1 MAATMR
7 FASAPGLDVI
17 APGLL
22 QQEWREAEIFGAA
35 TWLWMHASTRRE
47 TPLKWLST
55 LLLPAIAHRQFLLA
69 TEGDLPVFYVS
80 WANFSVA
87 AENTYVN
94 GRHSAITPADWVSGD
109 RQWIIDWIAPFG
121 HTASIWRLLQRQ
133 LFPAH
138 CMRYLHHHGVER
150 GFRIKRYHGIALNRI
165 EADAWFAAHPVAL
178 DSNIDVEL
186 NPPSPESD
194 IQI

>member
-1 MAATMR
+1 MR

-55 LLLPAIAHRQFLLA
+55 LLLPPITHRQFVLA
-69 TEGDLPVFYVS
+69 TEGDRPVFYVS

-94 GRHSAITPADWVSGD
+94 GPHAAIAPADWASGD

-121 HTASIWRLLQRQ
+121 HTASMWRLLQRQ
-133 LFPAH
+133 LFPTH
-138 CMRYLHHHGVER
+138 CMRYLYHRGVER
-150 GFRIKRYHGIALNRI
+150 GARIKRCHGIALNRI
-165 EADAWFAAHPVAL
+165 EADAWFADRPIAL
-178 DSNIDVEL
+178 DSNYSVPP
-186 NPPSPESD
+186 NPPSPESE
-194 IQI
+194 ILP

>member
-1 MAATMR
+1 MR

-22 QQEWREAEIFGAA
+22 QQEWRETEIFGAA

-55 LLLPAIAHRQFLLA
+55 LLLPPISHRQFVLA
-69 TEGDLPVFYVS
+69 TEGGRPVFYAS

-87 AENTYVN
+87 AENNYVN
-94 GRHSAITPADWVSGD
+94 GPHAAITPADWASGD

-121 HTASIWRLLQRQ
+121 HTAPIWRLLRRQ
-133 LFPAH
+133 LFATR
-138 CMRYLHHHGVER
+138 CVRYLHHRGVER
-150 GFRIKRYHGIALNRI
+150 GFRIQRFHGIALNRI
-165 EADAWFAAHPVAL
+165 EAHAWFAARPVVL
-178 DSNIDVEL
+178 DSTMGFAS
-186 NPPSPESD
+186 NPPSPESKSLK
-194 IQI
+194 

>member
-1 MAATMR
+1 MR

-22 QQEWREAEIFGAA
+22 QQDWREAEIFGAA

-55 LLLPAIAHRQFLLA
+55 LLLPPITHRQFVLA
-69 TEGDLPVFYVS
+69 SEGDRPVFYVS

-87 AENTYVN
+87 AENNYVN
-94 GRHSAITPADWVSGD
+94 GPHAAITLADWASGD

-133 LFPAH
+133 LFATH
-138 CMRYLHHHGVER
+138 CMRYLHHRGVER
-150 GFRIKRYHGIALNRI
+150 GFRIKRFHGIALSRI
-165 EADAWFAAHPVAL
+165 EADAWFASRPVGL
-178 DSNIDVEL
+178 DSNTSFTP
-186 NPPSPESD
+186 NPSSPESE
-194 IQI
+194 ILT